1 LETMQGKACSRF
13 MGCHF
18 VDGAGHWLQQ
28 EQPGRVIDLLQKFL
42 T

>member
-1 LETMQGKACSRF
+1 MQTEACTRLR
-13 MGCHF
+13 GCHF

-28 EQPGRVIDLLQKFL
+28 EQPAAVIELLQKFL